1 MTLCDVGR
9 ETLNLE
15 PQNLMWNNSLIQRIL
30 QIVILVFLWVPARAQ
45 EGDAIILPTEDSLI
59 VTIKSLPSSVNSS
72 FSEYACRLLADS
84 TFLFTS
90 LRNDAAED
98 VEHFFET
105 NWYCYL
111 YESKA
116 ISNGRFVSTKPLPS
130 AINHPKYFNSN
141 FCLSEDGQRMILT
154 RCVRVGEGDLRCD
167 LWHTEKKGSNWQK
180 PKRLSSVINES
191 GCSAMQ
197 PCLVEYPD
205 YEVLYYVS
213 DRPGGYGK
221 TDIWYAICKNGHYQ
235 PPVNLGPA
243 INTEGEEVT
252 PFYDKKANVLYFSS
266 DEHHSIGDF
275 DIFCSEGALG
285 GWQPVKHLEKPFNS
299 VYNDFYFTV
308 NQDGKSAFL
317 SSNRPYRDMVDE
329 DTCCNDIFYVEWS
342 MPQKDTVVPPP
353 EPNIHEKIAS
363 VLPITLYFQN
373 DCPDPKSVSDTT
385 DKDFLALYN
394 AYIADIQ
401 EYIHKSGEGL
411 TGEEQRKAMYAVAGF
426 MRDSV
431 QTGYA
436 RLLLLQQYLT
446 EAMENGDTVNLVISG
461 FASPLHNSD
470 YNRHLSSRRI
480 VSLLNWLRK
489 ADGGRLS
496 PYITGKIPGLRIETY
511 PEGAVNHAFETD
523 EVRETVFGLR
533 AAKDRKIVITG
544 R

>member
-1 MTLCDVGR
+1 MKVKSQILCITVFALSWWIPAGA
-9 ETLNLE
+9 
-15 PQNLMWNNSLIQRIL
+15 QNSDA
-30 QIVILVFLWVPARAQ
+30 VIM
-45 EGDAIILPTEDSLI
+45 PTEDSII
-59 VTIKSLPSSVNSS
+59 VTIKPLPSSVNSS
-72 FSEYACRLLADS
+72 FSEYACRLLSDS

-116 ISNGRFVSTKPLPS
+116 LSNGRFVSVKPKS
-130 AINHPKYFNSN
+130 SSVNHPKYFNSN

-167 LWHTEKKGSNWQK
+167 LWHTEKHGANWQK
-180 PKRLSSVINES
+180 PKRLPSVINEND
-191 GCSAMQ
+191 CSAMQ

-205 YEVLYYVS
+205 YEVLYFVS

-221 TDIWYAICKNGHYQ
+221 TDIWYSICKNGHYQ
-235 PPVNLGPA
+235 QPVNLGPV
-243 INTEGEEVT
+243 INTDGEEVT
-252 PFYDKKANVLYFSS
+252 PFYDKSANVLYFSS
-266 DEHHSIGDF
+266 DEHLSMGDF

-285 GWQPVKHLEKPFNS
+285 RWMTVQHLDRPFNS
-299 VYNDFYFTV
+299 VYNDFYFAV
-308 NQDGKSAFL
+308 NQDGKSAFF
-317 SSNRPYRDMVDE
+317 SSNRPYRDMVDD

-342 MPQKDTVVPPP
+342 KPQKDTVVLPP
-353 EPNIHEKIAS
+353 EPDIHEKIAS

-385 DKDFLALYN
+385 EQDYLSLYN
-394 AYIADIQ
+394 AYIGDIQ
-401 EYIHKSGEGL
+401 EYIQKSGQGL
-411 TGEEQRKAMYAVAGF
+411 TGEEQRRAMYAVAGF

-446 EAMENGDTVNLVISG
+446 EAMMNGDTVNLVISG
-461 FASPLHNSD
+461 YASPLHNSE
-470 YNRHLSSRRI
+470 YNKHLSSRRI
-480 VSLLNWLRK
+480 VSLLNYLRK
-489 ADGGRLS
+489 ADDGQLL
-496 PYITGKIPGLRIETY
+496 PYLTGERPGLRLQVY
-511 PEGAVNHAFETD
+511 PEGAVNHTFETD

-533 AAKDRKIVITG
+533 AAKDRRIVISG
-544 R
+544 S

>member
-1 MTLCDVGR
+1 MKGNRHIIKV
-9 ETLNLE
+9 
-15 PQNLMWNNSLIQRIL
+15 LIITVWVL
-30 QIVILVFLWVPARAQ
+30 SFWVPARAQ
-45 EGDAIILPTEDSLI
+45 EGSVTVLPTEDSII
-59 VTIKSLPSSVNSS
+59 VTIKPLPSSINSS
-72 FSEYACRLLADS
+72 FSEYAGRLMSDS

-98 VEHFFET
+98 AEHFFET

-116 ISNGRFVSTKPLPS
+116 LPEGRFASVRPLPS
-130 AINHPKYFNSN
+130 VVNHPKYFNSN

-167 LWHTEKKGSNWQK
+167 LWHTEKHGNAWQK
-180 PKRLSSVINES
+180 PKRLPSVINEND
-191 GCSAMQ
+191 CSSMQ
-197 PCLVEYPD
+197 PCLVQMTD
-205 YEVLYYVS
+205 YEVLYFVS
-213 DRPGGYGK
+213 DRPGGFGG
-221 TDIWYAICKNGHYQ
+221 TDIWYSICKNGHYQ
-235 PPVNLGPA
+235 SPVNLGPV
-243 INTEGEEVT
+243 INTVGDEVT
-252 PFYDKKANVLYFSS
+252 PFYDTIHNVLYFSS
-266 DEHHSIGDF
+266 DEHHSMGDF

-285 GWQPVKHLEKPFNS
+285 GWQSVQHLERPFNS
-299 VYNDFYFTV
+299 LYNDFYFAV
-308 NQDGKSAFL
+308 NQAGKSAFF
-317 SSNRPYRDMVDE
+317 SSNRPRYDIADE
-329 DTCCNDIFYVEWS
+329 DTCCNDIFYVEWKL
-342 MPQKDTVVPPP
+342 PEKEVVVAETV
-353 EPNIHEKIAS
+353 PNIHERIAS

-385 DKDFLALYN
+385 DKDYLELYN

-436 RLLLLQQYLT
+436 RLLKLQQYLT
-446 EAMENGDTVNLVISG
+446 EAMNNGDTVELVISG
-461 FASPLHNSD
+461 FASPLHNSE
-470 YNRHLSSRRI
+470 YNKHLSSRRI
-480 VSLLNWLRK
+480 VSLLNYLQK
-489 ADGGRLS
+489 ADNNHLT
-496 PYITGKIPGLRIETY
+496 PYITGEKSGLLLHVY
-511 PEGAVNHAFETD
+511 PEGAVNHSFETD

>member
-1 MTLCDVGR
+1 
-9 ETLNLE
+9 
-15 PQNLMWNNSLIQRIL
+15 MWNNSLIQRIL
-30 QIVILVFLWVPARAQ
+30 QIIILVFLWVPARAQ

-116 ISNGRFVSTKPLPS
+116 ISDGRFVSTKPLPS

-167 LWHTEKKGSNWQK
+167 LWHTEKKSSNWQK

-266 DEHHSIGDF
+266 DEHRSIGDF

-342 MPQKDTVVPPP
+342 MPQKDTVIPPP

-373 DCPDPKSVSDTT
+373 DYPDPKSVSDTT
-385 DKDFLALYN
+385 DKDYLALYN
-394 AYIADIQ
+394 SYVSDIQ
-401 EYIHKSGEGL
+401 EYIQKSGEGL
-411 TGEEQRKAMYAVAGF
+411 TGEEQRMAMYAVAGF

-533 AAKDRKIVITG
+533 AAKDRKIVISG
-544 R
+544 S